1 MNDEKHTFQQV
12 IQELKAHQSREREIL
27 NHLTQLLEDP
37 DLADH
42 IKRVFKL
49 AREAFHEDAARFLI
63 HPHWKFNSE
72 APLIIA
78 QNEEGAREVEALLGN
93 IIHGVSV

>member
-12 IQELKAHQSREREIL
+12 IQELKAHQLRERDIL

-37 DLADH
+37 DLPDH

-63 HPHWKFNSE
+63 HPHWKLNSE
-72 APLIIA
+72 APIIIA
-78 QNEEGAREVEALLGN
+78 QNVGGAREVEALLGN